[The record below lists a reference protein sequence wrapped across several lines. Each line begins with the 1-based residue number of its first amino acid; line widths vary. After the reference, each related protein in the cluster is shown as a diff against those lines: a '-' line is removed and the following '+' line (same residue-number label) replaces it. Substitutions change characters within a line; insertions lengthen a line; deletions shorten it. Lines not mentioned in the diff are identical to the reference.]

1 MVGRRFERSGSSTA
15 AISTKDEDIPYLEPR
30 DIDDTDALTCMED
43 AGGLDGTVPFT
54 WRWTQLILYSA
65 DMNLGTSQHVE
76 PPTIHVRYTYRMPS
90 RWSEPQG
97 RTVALLCPAV
107 PSRRASVPDEVGGSS
122 QEKPARQT
130 WRVEHDQPA
139 WLRPKPSVVW
149 IMNGER

>member
-65 DMNLGTSQHVE
+65 DMNLGTSQHSD
-76 PPTIHVRYTYRMPS
+76 YR
-90 RWSEPQG
+90 
-97 RTVALLCPAV
+97 CPLYISNAISLV
-107 PSRRASVPDEVGGSS
+107 RASGSYRGTSVPGGPIK
-122 QEKPARQT
+122 EGLGT
-130 WRVEHDQPA
+130 
-139 WLRPKPSVVW
+139 
-149 IMNGER
+149 